1 MTRLAGFWGSP
12 CAGLGKKLAYRATGM
27 AACDVF
33 RSAWRDSGAHSMTK
47 SLTIGIP
54 CYNESIT
61 VGKVITDFRAVFPQ
75 ARILVIDNAST
86 DNTPEIARAHG
97 AEVVNE
103 PRKGKGYAVQ
113 RLFSLT
119 ESDYLIMVDGDD
131 TYPAEQALKLIDTME
146 REGGDTVV
154 GCRTSSDEAAFKTAH
169 TWANR
174 ALAAFIESIFS
185 ARCGDLFSGYRLFTR
200 AFYRNIPMLA
210 KGFEVETELAIQTID
225 KGFVQRNVDITFR
238 SRPEGSFSKLNT
250 FSDGFRV
257 VRVIITVV
265 KDFKPMLF
273 FSQIALIFFM
283 GSILAGMFP
292 ILDYIRIRYVIHVP
306 LAILATGL
314 DLLAALA
321 LVCGFI
327 LDTIVRYDREQFFL
341 RMRDFKDGPRM

>member
-1 MTRLAGFWGSP
+1 
-12 CAGLGKKLAYRATGM
+12 
-27 AACDVF
+27 
-33 RSAWRDSGAHSMTK
+33 MTK
-47 SLTIGIP
+47 TLTIGIP

-61 VGKVITDFRAVFPQ
+61 VGKVIADFRAVFPE

-86 DNTPEIARAHG
+86 DNTSEIARANG
-97 AEVVNE
+97 AEVVSE

-113 RLFSLT
+113 RLFSIT

-131 TYPAEQALKLIDTME
+131 TYPAEEALKLIATIE

-154 GCRTSSDEAAFKTAH
+154 GRRTSSQQAAFKTTH
-169 TWANR
+169 TWANQ
-174 ALAAFIESIFS
+174 ALAQFIETIFS
-185 ARCGDLFSGYRLFTR
+185 AHCGDLFSGYRLFTR

-225 KGFVQRNVDITFR
+225 KGFVQRDVDIAFR

-250 FSDGFRV
+250 VTDGFRV
-257 VRVIITVV
+257 IRVIITVV

-273 FSQIALIFFM
+273 FSQIALIFFLLSVM
-283 GSILAGMFP
+283 AGIFP
-292 ILDYIRIRYVIHVP
+292 ILDYFRIRYVVHVP

-314 DLLAALA
+314 DLLAALS

-341 RMRDFKDGPRM
+341 RMRDFKDAPR

>member
-1 MTRLAGFWGSP
+1 
-12 CAGLGKKLAYRATGM
+12 
-27 AACDVF
+27 
-33 RSAWRDSGAHSMTK
+33 MTK

-61 VGKVITDFRAVFPQ
+61 VGKVITDFRAVFPA
-75 ARILVIDNAST
+75 ARLLVIDNAST
-86 DNTPEIARAHG
+86 DGTADIARAHG
-97 AEVVNE
+97 AEVVSE

-113 RLFSLT
+113 RLFNLT

-131 TYPAEQALKLIDTME
+131 TYPAEEALKLIDAVE

-154 GCRTSSDEAAFKTAH
+154 GRRTSSETAAFKTAH
-169 TWANR
+169 TWANL
-174 ALAAFIESIFS
+174 ALCGLIETIFS

-200 AFYRNIPMLA
+200 AFYRNVPMLA

-225 KGFVQRNVDITFR
+225 KGFVQRDVNIFFR

-257 VRVIITVV
+257 IRVIITVV

-273 FSQIALIFFM
+273 FTQIALVFFVC
-283 GSILAGMFP
+283 SLLAGAFP
-292 ILDYIRIRYVIHVP
+292 ITDYLRFRYVYHVP

-314 DLLAALA
+314 DMLAALA

-341 RMRDFKDGPRM
+341 RMRDFKDAPRE

>member
-1 MTRLAGFWGSP
+1 
-12 CAGLGKKLAYRATGM
+12 
-27 AACDVF
+27 
-33 RSAWRDSGAHSMTK
+33 MTK
-47 SLTIGIP
+47 TLTIGIP

-75 ARILVIDNAST
+75 ARILVVDNAST
-86 DNTPEIARAHG
+86 DNTSDIARAHG
-97 AEVVNE
+97 AEVVSE

-113 RLFSLT
+113 RLFTLT

-131 TYPAEQALKLIDTME
+131 TYPAEEALKLIATIE

-154 GCRTSSDEAAFKTAH
+154 GRRTSDQQAAFKPAH
-169 TWANR
+169 TWANL
-174 ALAAFIESIFS
+174 ALARFIETIFQ
-185 ARCGDLFSGYRLFTR
+185 AHCGDLFSGYRLFTR

-225 KGFVQRNVDITFR
+225 KGFVQRDVDIVFR

-250 FSDGFRV
+250 FTDGFRV
-257 VRVIITVV
+257 LHVIVTVV

-273 FSQIALIFFM
+273 FSQIALIFFFF
-283 GSILAGMFP
+283 SIIAGTPP
-292 ILDYIRIRYVIHVP
+292 ILDYLRIRYVTHVP

-314 DLLAALA
+314 DVLAALA
-321 LVCGFI
+321 LVCGFV

-341 RMRDFKDGPRM
+341 RMRDFKDAPR

>member
-1 MTRLAGFWGSP
+1 
-12 CAGLGKKLAYRATGM
+12 
-27 AACDVF
+27 
-33 RSAWRDSGAHSMTK
+33 MTK

-54 CYNESIT
+54 CNNESLT
-61 VGKVITDFRAVFPQ
+61 VEKVVTDFRAVFPA

-86 DNTPEIARAHG
+86 DDTSEIARTAG
-97 AEVVNE
+97 AEVVTE
-103 PRKGKGYAVQ
+103 PRNGKGYAVQ
-113 RLFSLT
+113 RLFTLT

-131 TYPAEQALKLIDTME
+131 TYPAEEALKLIDTIE

-154 GCRTSSDEAAFKTAH
+154 GRRTSSDQAAFKTTH
-169 TWANR
+169 TWANH
-174 ALAAFIESIFS
+174 ALCRLIEILFS

-210 KGFEVETELAIQTID
+210 QGFEVETELAIQTID
-225 KGFVQRNVDITFR
+225 KGFVQRDVNISFR

-257 VRVIITVV
+257 MRVIVTVL

-273 FSQIALIFFM
+273 FSQIAAIFFM
-283 GSILAGMFP
+283 CSIFAGIFP
-292 ILDYIRIRYVIHVP
+292 ISDYLRFRYVYHVP
-306 LAILATGL
+306 LAILATGF
-314 DLLAALA
+314 DMLAALA

-341 RMRDFKDGPRM
+341 RMRDFKDAPR

>member
-1 MTRLAGFWGSP
+1 MTR
-12 CAGLGKKLAYRATGM
+12 
-27 AACDVF
+27 
-33 RSAWRDSGAHSMTK
+33 

-61 VGKVITDFRAVFPQ
+61 VGKVITDFRAVFPE
-75 ARILVIDNAST
+75 ARLLVVDNAST
-86 DNTPEIARAHG
+86 DGTSDIARAHG
-97 AEVVNE
+97 AEVVSE

-119 ESDYLIMVDGDD
+119 ETDYLIMVDGDD
-131 TYPAEQALKLIDTME
+131 TYPAEEALKLIATIE
-146 REGGDTVV
+146 KEGGDTVV
-154 GCRTSSDEAAFKTAH
+154 GRRTSDEAGAFKAAH
-169 TWANR
+169 TWANL
-174 ALAAFIESIFS
+174 ALARFIETIFS

-210 KGFEVETELAIQTID
+210 QGFEVETELAIQTID
-225 KGFVQRNVDITFR
+225 KGFVQRDVDISFR

-257 VRVIITVV
+257 IRVIVTVF

-273 FSQIALIFFM
+273 FSIIALGFLLLSMI
-283 GSILAGMFP
+283 AGAFP
-292 ILDYIRIRYVIHVP
+292 IMDYVRIRYVIHVP

-314 DLLAALA
+314 DVLAALS
-321 LVCGFI
+321 LVCGFV

-341 RMRDFKDGPRM
+341 RMRDFKDAPR

>member
-1 MTRLAGFWGSP
+1 
-12 CAGLGKKLAYRATGM
+12 
-27 AACDVF
+27 
-33 RSAWRDSGAHSMTK
+33 MTK

-61 VGKVITDFRAVFPQ
+61 VGKVITDFRAVFPD

-86 DNTPEIARAHG
+86 DNTSAIARAHG
-97 AEVVNE
+97 AEVVSE

-113 RLFSLT
+113 HLFSIT

-131 TYPAEQALKLIDTME
+131 TYPAEEALKLLATIE
-146 REGGDTVV
+146 LEGGDTVV
-154 GCRTSSDEAAFKTAH
+154 GRRTSDEQAAFKTTH

-174 ALAAFIESIFS
+174 ALAWLIETIFS

-210 KGFEVETELAIQTID
+210 TGFEVETELAIQTID
-225 KGFVQRNVDITFR
+225 KGFVQRDVDISFR

-250 FSDGFRV
+250 FTDGFRV
-257 VRVIITVV
+257 VGVIVAVV

-273 FSQIALIFFM
+273 FSQIALVLFAL
-283 GSILAGMFP
+283 SVLAGAFP
-292 ILDYIRIRYVIHVP
+292 IADYVRMRYVIHVP

-314 DLLAALA
+314 DVLAALA
-321 LVCGFI
+321 LVCGFV

-341 RMRDFKDGPRM
+341 RMRDFKDAPRP

>member
-1 MTRLAGFWGSP
+1 MTR
-12 CAGLGKKLAYRATGM
+12 
-27 AACDVF
+27 
-33 RSAWRDSGAHSMTK
+33 

-61 VGKVITDFRAVFPQ
+61 VGKVITDFRALFPT

-86 DNTPEIARAHG
+86 DNTSEIARAHG
-97 AEVVNE
+97 AEVVSE

-113 RLFSLT
+113 RLFTLT

-131 TYPAEQALKLIDTME
+131 TYPAEEALKLIETIE

-154 GCRTSSDEAAFKTAH
+154 GRRTSHVEGAFKPSH
-169 TWANR
+169 TWANL
-174 ALAAFIESIFS
+174 ALARLIETIFS

-225 KGFVQRNVDITFR
+225 KGFVQRDVNIAFR
-238 SRPEGSFSKLNT
+238 SRPAGSFSKLNT
-250 FSDGFRV
+250 LTDGLRV
-257 VRVIITVV
+257 IRVIITVV
-265 KDFKPMLF
+265 KDFRPMLF
-273 FSQIALIFFM
+273 FSQIALIFFIL
-283 GSILAGMFP
+283 SIVAGAFP
-292 ILDYIRIRYVIHVP
+292 ILDYLRIRYVIHLP

-314 DLLAALA
+314 DILAALA

-341 RMRDFKDGPRM
+341 RMRDFHDAPRS

>member
-1 MTRLAGFWGSP
+1 
-12 CAGLGKKLAYRATGM
+12 
-27 AACDVF
+27 
-33 RSAWRDSGAHSMTK
+33 MTK

-61 VGKVITDFRAVFPQ
+61 IGKVITDFRALFPD

-86 DNTPEIARAHG
+86 DNTSEIARAHG
-97 AEVVNE
+97 AQVVSE
-103 PRKGKGYAVQ
+103 SRKGKGYAVQ
-113 RLFSLT
+113 RLFTLT

-131 TYPAEQALKLIDTME
+131 TYPAEEALKLIATIE
-146 REGGDTVV
+146 SEGGDTVV
-154 GCRTSSDEAAFKTAH
+154 GRRTSDEQAAFKATH
-169 TWANR
+169 TWANN
-174 ALAAFIESIFS
+174 ALCRLIEVLFS

-200 AFYRNIPMLA
+200 PFYRNIPMLA

-225 KGFVQRNVDITFR
+225 KGFVQRDVNISFR

-250 FSDGFRV
+250 FTDGFRV
-257 VRVIITVV
+257 IRVIITVV

-273 FSQIALIFFM
+273 FSQIALLFFIC
-283 GSILAGMFP
+283 SILAGAFP
-292 ILDYIRIRYVIHVP
+292 IMDYVRIRYVMHVP

-314 DLLAALA
+314 DVLAALA

-341 RMRDFKDGPRM
+341 RMRDFKDAPR

>member
-1 MTRLAGFWGSP
+1 
-12 CAGLGKKLAYRATGM
+12 
-27 AACDVF
+27 
-33 RSAWRDSGAHSMTK
+33 MTK

-61 VGKVITDFRAVFPQ
+61 IGKVITDFRAVFPA

-86 DNTPEIARAHG
+86 DDTAGIARAHG
-97 AEVVNE
+97 AEVVSE

-119 ESDYLIMVDGDD
+119 ESDYLVMVDGDD
-131 TYPAEQALKLIDTME
+131 TYPAEEALKLIDAIE
-146 REGGDTVV
+146 RDGGDTIV
-154 GCRTSSDEAAFKTAH
+154 GRRTSSEQAAFKTAH
-169 TWANR
+169 TWANL
-174 ALAAFIESIFS
+174 ALARVIETVFA
-185 ARCGDLFSGYRLFTR
+185 ARCGDLFSGYRLFNR

-225 KGFVQRNVDITFR
+225 KGFVQRDVDISFR

-250 FSDGFRV
+250 FTDGFRV
-257 VRVIITVV
+257 IRVIITVV

-273 FSQIALIFFM
+273 FTLIALMFFLC
-283 GSILAGMFP
+283 SIVAGAFP
-292 ILDYIRIRYVIHVP
+292 ILDYIRIRYVFHVP

-314 DLLAALA
+314 DVLAALA

-327 LDTIVRYDREQFFL
+327 LDTIVRYEREQFFL
-341 RMRDFKDGPRM
+341 RMRDFKDAPRT

>member
-1 MTRLAGFWGSP
+1 
-12 CAGLGKKLAYRATGM
+12 
-27 AACDVF
+27 
-33 RSAWRDSGAHSMTK
+33 MTK
-47 SLTIGIP
+47 TLTIGIP

-61 VGKVITDFRAVFPQ
+61 VGKVITDFRAVFPD
-75 ARILVIDNAST
+75 ARILVVDNAST
-86 DNTPEIARAHG
+86 DNTSDIARAHG
-97 AEVVNE
+97 AEVVSE

-113 RLFSLT
+113 RLFSMT

-131 TYPAEQALKLIDTME
+131 TYPAEEALKLIAAVE

-154 GCRTSSDEAAFKTAH
+154 GRRTSHQQSAFKPSH
-169 TWANR
+169 TWANL
-174 ALAAFIESIFS
+174 ALARLIETIFS

-225 KGFVQRNVDITFR
+225 KGFVQRDVDIAFR

-250 FSDGFRV
+250 VSDGFRV
-257 VRVIITVV
+257 IRVIIAVV

-273 FSQIALIFFM
+273 FSQIALIFFFLSVM
-283 GSILAGMFP
+283 AGIFP
-292 ILDYIRIRYVIHVP
+292 ILDYFRIRYVVHVP

-314 DLLAALA
+314 DVLTALS

-341 RMRDFKDGPRM
+341 RMRDFKDAPR

>member
-1 MTRLAGFWGSP
+1 
-12 CAGLGKKLAYRATGM
+12 
-27 AACDVF
+27 
-33 RSAWRDSGAHSMTK
+33 MTK
-47 SLTIGIP
+47 TLTIGIP

-61 VGKVITDFRAVFPQ
+61 IGKVITDFRRVFPE
-75 ARILVIDNAST
+75 ARILVLDNAST
-86 DNTPEIARAHG
+86 DNTAEIAHAHG
-97 AEVVNE
+97 VEVVSE

-131 TYPAEQALKLIDTME
+131 TYPAEEALKLIAAVE
-146 REGGDTVV
+146 RDGGDTVV
-154 GCRTSSDEAAFKTAH
+154 GRRTSNEQAAFKTAH
-169 TWANR
+169 TWANL
-174 ALAAFIESIFS
+174 ALCSLIETIFS

-200 AFYRNIPMLA
+200 AFYRNVPMLA

-225 KGFVQRNVDITFR
+225 KGFVQRDVDISFR

-257 VRVIITVV
+257 LRVIINVV

-273 FSQIALIFFM
+273 FSQIALVFFVC
-283 GSILAGMFP
+283 SILAGAFP
-292 ILDYIRIRYVIHVP
+292 IMDYIRIRYVIHVP

-314 DLLAALA
+314 DMVAALS

-341 RMRDFKDGPRM
+341 RMRDFKDRPRA

>member
-1 MTRLAGFWGSP
+1 
-12 CAGLGKKLAYRATGM
+12 
-27 AACDVF
+27 
-33 RSAWRDSGAHSMTK
+33 MTK

-54 CYNESIT
+54 CYNESVT
-61 VGKVITDFRAVFPQ
+61 VGKVITDFRAVFPG

-86 DNTPEIARAHG
+86 DNTSEIARAHG

-131 TYPAEQALKLIDTME
+131 TYPAEEALKLIATIE
-146 REGGDTVV
+146 RDGGDTVV
-154 GCRTSSDEAAFKTAH
+154 GRRTSSEQAAFKATH
-169 TWANR
+169 TWANH
-174 ALAAFIESIFS
+174 ALCRLIETVFS

-200 AFYRNIPMLA
+200 PFYRNVPMLA

-250 FSDGFRV
+250 FTDGFRV
-257 VRVIITVV
+257 IRVIVAVV

-273 FSQIALIFFM
+273 FTQIALIFFIS
-283 GSILAGMFP
+283 SIFAGAFP
-292 ILDYIRIRYVIHVP
+292 ILDYVRIRYVTHVP

-314 DLLAALA
+314 DMLAALS

-341 RMRDFKDGPRM
+341 RMRDFKDAPR

>member
-1 MTRLAGFWGSP
+1 
-12 CAGLGKKLAYRATGM
+12 
-27 AACDVF
+27 
-33 RSAWRDSGAHSMTK
+33 MTK

-61 VGKVITDFRAVFPQ
+61 IGKVITDFRTVFPA

-86 DNTPEIARAHG
+86 DNTFEIALRHG
-97 AEVVNE
+97 AEVVKE

-113 RLFSLT
+113 RLFTLT

-131 TYPAEQALKLIDTME
+131 TYPAEEALKLIAAIE

-154 GCRTSSDEAAFKTAH
+154 GRRTSSQEAAFKTAH
-169 TWANR
+169 TWANL
-174 ALAAFIESIFS
+174 ALARLIELIFS
-185 ARCGDLFSGYRLFTR
+185 VQCGDLFSGYRLFTR
-200 AFYRNIPMLA
+200 AFYRNIPMLS

-225 KGFVQRNVDITFR
+225 KGFVQRDVDISFR

-250 FSDGFRV
+250 FTDGFRV
-257 VRVIITVV
+257 IRVIITVV

-273 FSQIALIFFM
+273 FTQIALIFFIC
-283 GSILAGMFP
+283 SILAGAFP
-292 ILDYIRIRYVIHVP
+292 IMDYVRIRYVIHVP

-341 RMRDFKDGPRM
+341 RMRDFKDAPR

>member
-1 MTRLAGFWGSP
+1 
-12 CAGLGKKLAYRATGM
+12 
-27 AACDVF
+27 
-33 RSAWRDSGAHSMTK
+33 MTK

-61 VGKVITDFRAVFPQ
+61 VGKVITDFRAVFPD

-86 DNTPEIARAHG
+86 DGTFEIARAHG
-97 AEVVNE
+97 AEVVSE

-113 RLFSLT
+113 RLFRLT

-131 TYPAEQALKLIDTME
+131 TYPAEEALKLIDTIE

-154 GCRTSSDEAAFKTAH
+154 GRRTSDQQAAFKPAH
-169 TWANR
+169 TWANL
-174 ALAAFIESIFS
+174 ALARLIETIFS

-200 AFYRNIPMLA
+200 GFYRNIPMLA

-225 KGFVQRNVDITFR
+225 KGFVQRDVNISFR

-250 FSDGFRV
+250 VTDGLRV
-257 VRVIITVV
+257 LRVIVAVV

-273 FSQIALIFFM
+273 FSQIAFIFFIC
-283 GSILAGMFP
+283 SIFAGAFP

-341 RMRDFKDGPRM
+341 RMRDFKDAPR